1 MLAMREA
8 RRADIMWTGEEI
20 KTYDQ
25 LKKRTAELQKNIPG
39 YVKEIIESHLKNAP

>member
-1 MLAMREA
+1 MREA
-8 RRADIMWTGEEI
+8 RRADIMWTGGEI

-39 YVKEIIESHLKNAP
+39 YVKEIIEAHLKTV